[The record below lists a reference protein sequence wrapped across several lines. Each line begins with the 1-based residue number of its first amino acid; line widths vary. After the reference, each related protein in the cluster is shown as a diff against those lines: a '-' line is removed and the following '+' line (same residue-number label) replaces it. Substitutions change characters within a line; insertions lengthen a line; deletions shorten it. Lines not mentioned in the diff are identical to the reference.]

1 MRKSMY
7 ILFKTMTSPGW
18 CTQISTFLNYTLGY
32 IPVEYNDLRVNLEP
46 LHASQVSE
54 EVAAGW
60 MFTKYGSQ
68 IKIKKGSQL
77 GDMLWMQSS
86 EPEELKQIYEFT
98 AEDKAKGLVFIKAVM
113 KKWIEDRF
121 DQRFGELYMEASNVE
136 KATWDLQ
143 KAEALAYTNDSDAVT
158 PTLDILSATRKISK
172 ANLVTKI
179 INNVNSYNDAVI
191 NLLKEQQIIEDKVKA
206 CATRTE
212 AHIIMYTD
220 FGRQLGPMLLRDL
233 GDKAPVGEPTQSF

>member
-1 MRKSMY
+1 MKKSMY
-7 ILFKTMTSPGW
+7 ILFKTNSSPGW
-18 CTQISTFLNYTLGY
+18 VSQINTFLNYTLGY

-60 MFTKYGSQ
+60 MFTGYGSQ

-98 AEDKAKGLVFIKAVM
+98 AEDKAKGLVFMKAVM

-191 NLLKEQQIIEDKVKA
+191 NLLKEQQTIEDKVKA

-220 FGRQLGPMLLRDL
+220 FGRSISSRQVRDL
-233 GDKAPVGEPTQSF
+233 GDKAPTGGPTQSF